1 MYKFIAGLLI
11 ILTPALSQAQF
22 GNMLKKAKNTVGQRI
37 ENNVDKEVNKTL
49 DQLEGKSSSA
59 PASNTGKAP
68 VAAKPAATVT
78 ASPAQVTPEKETVKS
93 FSRFDFVPGEKVIY
107 AEDFAQ
113 DAIGELPLTWN
124 ASGKGEVMTIEGK
137 GGKWLRAFEN
147 TMYLSGN
154 RKPFG
159 ENYTIE
165 FDLMFYFEPKAK
177 GYLLT
182 QWKAGIFSSGKLDP
196 ADNSFLREQSE
207 INHTLFTINNSSNG
221 GAVLESRARRAQT
234 FHSNR
239 MELGDRTGSFN
250 KVEHYAIQV
259 QKTRFRLWI
268 NERKVFDIPRA
279 MNVPDTMNQLAFFLE
294 GSNYQEDEVGLFIS
308 NIKIATGLPD
318 TRHKLIDEG
327 KFSTTGILF
336 DVAAATIKP
345 ESGGV
350 IKEIGTL
357 LNEHKDV
364 KLKIVGHTD
373 SDGADVA
380 NLELSKKR
388 SEAVKAALVKEFNID
403 ESRLQ
408 TDGKG
413 EAVPVGDN
421 KTKEGKAQNR
431 RVEFIKL

>member
-1 MYKFIAGLLI
+1 MIFLLPAAG
-11 ILTPALSQAQF
+11 QAQF
-22 GNMLKKAKNTVGQRI
+22 NNLLKKAKNKVEQR
-37 ENNVDKEVNKTL
+37 L
-49 DQLEGKSSSA
+49 DQQMDKSLDKLEGKEA
-59 PASNTGKAP
+59 PAANSTASTS
-68 VAAKPAATVT
+68 KPAAVAAT
-78 ASPAQVTPEKETVKS
+78 PAPEPVKEEKATIKS
-93 FSRFDFVPGEKVIY
+93 FSRFDFVPGERVIY

-137 GGKWLRAFEN
+137 PGKWLRAFEN
-147 TMYLSGN
+147 TTYLTGN
-154 RKPFG
+154 KKAFG

-165 FDLMFYFEPKAK
+165 FDLMFYFEPKVK
-177 GYLLT
+177 GYLLPS
-182 QWKAGIFSSGKLDP
+182 WKAGIFSSGKQDP
-196 ADNSFLREQSE
+196 TDNALLREQNE
-207 INHTLFTINNSSNG
+207 INSTRFVINNGSNG
-221 GAVLESRARRAQT
+221 AALLECYAKRAQT
-234 FHSNR
+234 FRSDR
-239 MELGDRTGSFN
+239 MELGDLTPSFN
-250 KVEHYAIQV
+250 KVVHYAIQV
-259 QKTRFRLWI
+259 QKTRFRMWME
-268 NERKVFDIPRA
+268 ERKVFDIPRA
-279 MNVPDTMNQLAFFLE
+279 MNVGDTMNQLFFMLE
-294 GSNYQEDEVGLFIS
+294 GSNYKEDEVGLFIS

-350 IKEIGTL
+350 LKEIGSL

-373 SDGADVA
+373 SDGADAA

-388 SEAVKAALVKEFNID
+388 AEAVKAALVKDFSIE

-413 EAVPVGDN
+413 ESVPVGDN